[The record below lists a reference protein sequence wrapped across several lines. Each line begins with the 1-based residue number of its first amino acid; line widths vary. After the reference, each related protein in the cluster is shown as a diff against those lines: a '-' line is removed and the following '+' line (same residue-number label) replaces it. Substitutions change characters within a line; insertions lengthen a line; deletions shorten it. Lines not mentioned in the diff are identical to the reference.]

1 MKMGTTNIQIYRAS
15 AGSGKTFTL
24 TKDYLKL
31 LFADGDIHSYRH
43 ILAVTFTNKATE
55 EMKNRIIEELAV
67 LAGKVRDENGSVRK
81 SPYSEELKAVY
92 GWSDARLKEEA
103 RKRLLCLMHD
113 YPAFAVSTID
123 KFFQLTLKAFAR
135 ECGKTPSYQVELR
148 KDAVVEESVDMLLDS
163 LYLEK
168 SGDDEKDKENELL
181 LNWLSSNVLDKISK
195 GERYKPDAYLT
206 EKAKR
211 LETPQREN
219 AMKEYC
225 ASHPDF
231 NPDVYYSHS
240 ELIKLQRACDDFL
253 KAFENRVLA
262 AAERL
267 IREFWRCGI
276 SPDSTFMKVLLD
288 SYGSLVHTENGLEF
302 VPNFF
307 HGDKLMPADEKFAK
321 KVNDGVEKWFGKGQ
335 ALPQLPADNRLA
347 GEALAL
353 RALFEGEEYRKYCTV
368 QIVHSQIY
376 SIGLTDR
383 LRRYYEQIMAD
394 NNVLCIDDS
403 NKLLHDIIDES
414 DAPFVYEK
422 LGVRYNHYLLDEFQ
436 DTARIQ
442 WDNFRPLIAENTSYG
457 GQNLIVGDEKQS
469 IYRFRDSD
477 WSLLQCRV
485 KEDMEAMHRTV
496 GEASLDTNFRSL
508 SSVVGFNNDFFTAA
522 ASIVDLIDYGEAEN
536 VVSGLYTNVA
546 QKVSSKAAGAVHR
559 GMVEL
564 SFTPYFFQRNDLM
577 SLYQCQR
584 IYDIIMDLQ
593 EHGNARLSDVA
604 VLVRYNREGE
614 KVATFLSGHGIN
626 VITNDSMYVKSSS
639 IVNRL
644 SMLLGHIDNK
654 NDAVCRFVARE
665 VVDVYKEMHPVE
677 AAGYESI
684 MCEKTGAE
692 TYELNLTDILPLS
705 YTSLIELVEQLF
717 ALLKTQME
725 PMQWQGETLYI
736 QAFMDA
742 VKDYVGNY
750 GNCLHDFLRYWTDMN
765 PSISSARSDNAVQIV
780 TVHKSKGLAFPYVI
794 LPFVEHLSLSDHRDE
809 KWCAMEQPV
818 ELQDG
823 IKLEGVYDVKLT
835 SSLENTYFASSLA
848 SETRLT
854 HIDNLNILYV
864 ALTRAQ
870 KGLHIVASMPSS
882 TFLKFFSENVDEVR
896 NLSTPG
902 GYQKYNKKGPVEGV
916 FESPKDKIKDF
927 GTIFYWF
934 AKWRMANEYDT
945 SSEDFLEYKK
955 FRSLSAEISEED
967 FLDYASKSYETLKSG
982 LKDGGSIEDY
992 FKFDVEY
999 YTFGEKPFASEAIEA
1014 FGFANKKE
1022 APEADVLQM
1031 EDPLPTIPLN
1041 SVKTPLQ
1048 AALDG
1053 GEGKKAKVRGR
1064 LKLTEEALDFFRTL
1078 GTESQSARQRGIALH
1093 ESLAAVRFAEDIE
1106 DDFIRNAAARHPEW
1120 IPSASDDVKVYNEV
1134 DYIFNGEVLR
1144 PDRVVEYA
1152 DRVIVLDYKF
1162 GGYHVSYVRQVR
1174 DYMRLWQSLRPE
1186 KKVEGYLWYINAS
1199 KDDGLLEEKLDGG
1212 DYIEVK
1218 NSI

>member
-1 MKMGTTNIQIYRAS
+1 MGTKNIQIYRAS

-67 LAGKVRDENGSVRK
+67 LAGKVKDGNGESRK
-81 SPYSEELKAVY
+81 SPYADELKLMH
-92 GWSDARLKEEA
+92 GWSDGRLKEEA
-103 RKRLLCLMHD
+103 GKRLLCLMHD

-168 SGDDEKDKENELL
+168 SGDAEKDRENELL

-195 GERYKPDAYLT
+195 GEKYKPDAYLT

-211 LETPQREN
+211 LETPQRET

-231 NPDVYYSHS
+231 NPDVYFSHN
-240 ELIKLQRACDDFL
+240 ELVKLQQACDSFMVD
-253 KAFENRVLA
+253 FENRVLA

-267 IREFWRCGI
+267 LREFNRCGV
-276 SPDSTFMKVLLD
+276 SPDITFMKDLLE
-288 SYGSLVHTENGLEF
+288 SYGSLVHTEKGLEF
-302 VPNFF
+302 EPNFF
-307 HGDKLMPADEKFAK
+307 HGDKLAAADGKFAK

-335 ALPQLPADNRLA
+335 ELPPLPADNRLV

-353 RALFEGEEYRKYCTV
+353 RALFDGEEYKKYCTV
-368 QIVHSQIY
+368 NIVHSQIY

-477 WSLLQCRV
+477 WGLLQSKV
-485 KEDMEAMHRTV
+485 KEDMEALHRTV

-522 ASIVDLIDYGEAEN
+522 ASIVDLIDYGETKN

-546 QKVSSKAAGAVHR
+546 QKVSPKAAESVCR
-559 GMVEL
+559 GRVEL
-564 SFTPYFFQRNDLM
+564 SFTPASRRKDLGM
-577 SLYQCQR
+577 LYQCQR
-584 IYDIIMDLQ
+584 IYDIIRDLQ
-593 EHGNARLSDVA
+593 EHGSARLSDIA

-614 KVATFLSGHGIN
+614 KVATFLSGHGVN

-639 IVNRL
+639 LVNKL

-654 NDAVCRFVARE
+654 NDAVCLFVAQE
-665 VVDVYKEMHPVE
+665 VVDVYKEMHPLEVAE
-677 AAGYESI
+677 YESI
-684 MCEKTGAE
+684 MREKTGAE
-692 TYELNLTDILPLS
+692 AYRLTLLDILPLS
-705 YTSLIELVEQLF
+705 YTSLIELAEQLF

-725 PMQWQGETLYI
+725 PGQWQGETLYI

-742 VKDYVGNY
+742 IKDYVGNY
-750 GNCLHDFLRYWTDMN
+750 GNCLHDFLRYWADYN
-765 PSISSARSDNAVQIV
+765 PSISSAQSDNAVQIV

-794 LPFVEHLSLSDHRDE
+794 LPFVDNLSLSDYRDE
-809 KWCAMEQPV
+809 KWCALEQSV
-818 ELQDG
+818 ELRDG
-823 IKLEGVYDVKLT
+823 IRLEGVYDVKLT
-835 SSLENTYFASSLA
+835 SSLENTYFASALA
-848 SETRLT
+848 SETKLT

-870 KGLHIVASMPSS
+870 KGLHIVASMPSA
-882 TFLKFFSENVDEVR
+882 TFLKFFCENVDEVR

-902 GYQKYNKKGPVEGV
+902 GYQKYSKKGPVEGV

-934 AKWRMANEYDT
+934 AKWRMANDYDT
-945 SSEDFLEYKK
+945 SSEEYIESKK
-955 FRSLSAEISEED
+955 FDLLSAEISEKD
-967 FLDYASKSYETLKSG
+967 FLDCAAKSYEILKSS
-982 LKDGGSIEDY
+982 LKDGECIEDY
-992 FKFDVEY
+992 FKFDIEHYV
-999 YTFGEKPFASEAIEA
+999 FGERPFAAEPSDA
-1014 FGFANKKE
+1014 FGFSHR
-1022 APEADVLQM
+1022 ADASNADMLQLD
-1031 EDPLPTIPLN
+1031 DPLPTIPLN
-1041 SVKTPLQ
+1041 PAVTPLQ
-1048 AALDG
+1048 AGLG
-1053 GEGKKAKVRGR
+1053 GVTRRKMKARGR
-1064 LKLTEEALDFFRTL
+1064 LKLTEESLDFFRTL
-1078 GTESQSARQRGIALH
+1078 DAESTSARQRGIDLH
-1093 ESLAAVRFAEDIE
+1093 ESLAAVRFAEDID
-1106 DDFIRNAAARHPEW
+1106 DDFIRKAATRHPDW
-1120 IPSASDDVKVYNEV
+1120 IPSESDDAKVYNEV
-1134 DYIFNGEVLR
+1134 DYIFNGRVLR

-1162 GGYHVSYVRQVR
+1162 GGYYPSYERQVR
-1174 DYMRLWQSLRPE
+1174 DYMMMWRSLRPE

-1218 NSI
+1218 I